1 MQFGPGVKPP
11 MGVIF
16 DCDFGNRIDTV
27 LALCVLYG
35 LDQKNECRVYSL
47 TVSKASLRAAAA
59 AEVIGRFYALS
70 QQNLN
75 GPVGRVLAMGLN
87 DQGKDTA
94 DTPIIKAL
102 LETQVDGKPKYI
114 HAMQSINDTAEPA
127 PVIRN
132 ALTAHHDQ
140 NSAVVCAGPLT
151 NLAATLN
158 LYQALPWVEKKAR
171 YLVVAAGDFANPG
184 KPDPKLAADVAA
196 ARKVLADWPTEILFA
211 GAELA
216 KAAPFPATSIEK
228 DFAWTQTHPLIEA
241 YQAAGKMPYDAPTWD
256 VAAVLQAVRPKEQYF
271 KVSEPG
277 TVTVSDNGAVTFTP
291 KAGGRHRYL
300 IADPSKKET
309 LQAAMAELASIKP
322 VVRTRRFPGA
332 AAAAAAADAAKPPAE
347 KPAEKKQP

>member
-1 MQFGPGVKPP
+1 MQLGPGVKPP
-11 MGVIF
+11 LGVIF

-35 LDQKNECRVYSL
+35 LDQKNECRLYSI
-47 TVSKASLRAAAA
+47 TISKPSLRAAAA
-59 AEVIGRFYALS
+59 AEVVGRFYALS

-75 GPVGRVLAMGLN
+75 GPAGRVLAMGLN
-87 DQGKDTA
+87 DHGKDTG

-102 LETQVDGKPKYI
+102 LETQQQDGKPKYI

-140 NSAVVCAGPLT
+140 NAVVVCTGPLT

-158 LYQALPWVEKKAR
+158 LYEARPWVEKKAR
-171 YLVVAAGDFANPG
+171 NLVVAAGDFANPG
-184 KPDPKLAADVAA
+184 KPDAKIAADVAA
-196 ARKVLADWPTEILFA
+196 ARKVFAEWPTEIVFA
-211 GAELA
+211 GSELA
-216 KAAPFPATSIEK
+216 NVAPFPASSIEQ

-241 YQAAGKMPYDAPTWD
+241 YNAAGKMPYDAPTWD

-271 KVSEPG
+271 QLSEPG
-277 TVTVSDNGAVTFTP
+277 TVTVADNGALTFTA

-300 IADPSKKET
+300 IADPSKKEA
-309 LQAAMAELASIKP
+309 LQKDMAALASVKP
-322 VVRTRRFPGA
+322 VVRTRRPA
-332 AAAAAAADAAKPPAE
+332 AAAAAAE
-347 KPAEKKQP
+347 KPVEKKQP